1 VTDPLSSASPA
12 AAEAV
17 RRRQGAQVGVVHFGP
32 GAFHRAHQGFYFD
45 RLMGTDPRW
54 AIAGVSLKSAAV
66 RDALVPQDG
75 LYALAELDHQSR
87 FEIVGSIMRLLVAPE
102 APNAV
107 LDLLASPQ
115 VGVVTMTVT
124 EKGYCLDGA
133 GQLDLGHPDIAADL
147 AAPQTPVSLVGYLV
161 EGLRRRRA
169 ARLAPPVI
177 VSCDNLAD
185 NGPTLKAAV
194 VRLAGEGDAKLAR
207 WIEGEAVFPRTMVDS
222 ITPATDAALKERV
235 ARELGVLD
243 AWPVQREAF
252 VQWVIED
259 VLPMG
264 GPDLASVGV
273 QLTGDVAG
281 YERAK
286 LRLLN
291 GAHSTLAYMGLL
303 RGHATVLEAMA
314 DARLADF
321 VSVLMREDILP
332 TVHPPAGLDAEAYI
346 EAVLGRFRNPAIVH
360 TLAQIAWDGSKK
372 LPIRL
377 LATLAEAR
385 AAGRPIERLARP
397 IAAWMAFVVRQA
409 RAGVDIVDPIAG
421 PLAGIGGAGAGR
433 AADVEPF
440 LALSEVF
447 PPSLAADPVFRAAVT
462 GAYLEEAAIALFGRA
477 A

>member
-1 VTDPLSSASPA
+1 VTAPLTSASPA

-17 RRRQGAQVGVVHFGP
+17 RRRADAQVGVVHFGP
-32 GAFHRAHQGFYFD
+32 GAFHRAHQAFYFD
-45 RLMGTDPRW
+45 RLMASDPRW

-75 LYALAELDHQSR
+75 LYALAQLDHESR
-87 FEIVGSIMRLLVAPE
+87 FEVIGSMMRLLVAPE
-102 APNAV
+102 SPGQV
-107 LDLLASPQ
+107 LDLLASPK
-115 VGVVTMTVT
+115 VGMVTMTVT

-133 GQLDLGHPDIAADL
+133 GELDLSHPDIVADR
-147 AAPQTPVSLVGYLV
+147 ASPQTPVSLIGYLV

-169 ARLAPPVI
+169 ARLAPPTI
-177 VSCDNLAD
+177 VSCDNLSG
-185 NGPTLKAAV
+185 NGAVLKAAV
-194 VRLAGEGDAKLAR
+194 VRLAGESDAHLAR
-207 WIEGEAVFPRTMVDS
+207 WIEGEAIFPPTMVDS

-235 ARELGVLD
+235 TRELDILD

-259 VLPMG
+259 VLPPG

-273 QLTGDVAG
+273 EFTGDVAG

-314 DARLADF
+314 DKRLANF
-321 VSVLMREDILP
+321 VVALMREDILP
-332 TVHPPAGLDAEAYI
+332 SVNPPAGFDAGAYI

-409 RAGVDIVDPIAG
+409 RAGVEIVDPLSEV
-421 PLAGIGGAGAGR
+421 LADIGTGGTGR
-433 AADVEPF
+433 AADVERF
-440 LALSEVF
+440 MALAQVF
-447 PPSLAADPVFRAAVT
+447 PPVLVADPNVRAAVT
-462 GAYLEEAAIALFGRA
+462 SAYVEEAAIALFGKA